1 MKILHVITSV
11 YKEGGGTSEVVPRL
25 CKALSDIGH
34 DVSLTTAHIGEISN
48 EAQKAIDA
56 GVQYVACPRLKF
68 DSRLALSPV
77 FAREIKRLVAN
88 ADIVHLHGLWMYPQ
102 WAAGWTAQKLGKPYV
117 MMPHG
122 FLDPERLKI
131 SKVKK
136 RIVGGLIERPL
147 LRKAN
152 GIVATSQSEA
162 VGIRAYG
169 VDRPMHIMPIGI
181 DCEKFDSG
189 RRNEGLMNRLGL
201 DLRKKHLLYFSR
213 ITPIKGLD
221 MLAEAW
227 GRIDRKDWQLV
238 IVGPDDRGYSN
249 VVSALY
255 ADSIAEGSVVIHGA
269 VFGQDKYDLL
279 KSVDAFVLPTRSENW
294 SIAVAEAMTAGLPVV
309 CTKGAPWSCL
319 NDYRAGFWVDI
330 SAEAIRY
337 GVQSIIDMDEQ
348 TRRDIGGNGRKWV
361 AANLNWG
368 EIAANMVDF
377 YKEISKIK

>member
-1 MKILHVITSV
+1 M
-11 YKEGGGTSEVVPRL
+11 
-25 CKALSDIGH
+25 
-34 DVSLTTAHIGEISN
+34 
-48 EAQKAIDA
+48 
-56 GVQYVACPRLKF
+56 
-68 DSRLALSPV
+68 
-77 FAREIKRLVAN
+77 
-88 ADIVHLHGLWMYPQ
+88 
-102 WAAGWTAQKLGKPYV
+102 
-117 MMPHG
+117 
-122 FLDPERLKI
+122 DPERLKI